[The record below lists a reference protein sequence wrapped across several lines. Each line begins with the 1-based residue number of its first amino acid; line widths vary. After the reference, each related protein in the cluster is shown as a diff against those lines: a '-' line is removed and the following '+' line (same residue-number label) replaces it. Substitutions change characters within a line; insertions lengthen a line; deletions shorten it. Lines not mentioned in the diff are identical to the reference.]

1 MNQVFVSYSSKDKDF
16 ALQLVSDLERF
27 YDVWIDKGELQGGL
41 EWEEMIDAALQECA
55 VFVVIVSPASNGS
68 NWVARETIRA
78 EQLNKYRIPVLLN
91 GELPLRLLNVHYVDF
106 QGQYEGGFRDLLEAL
121 KKQIEPEDR
130 KLGDANRLV
139 GEGIRAYLAHDYPKA
154 NGLIGQAII
163 LDPQLADS
171 VEAFWEAIKRE
182 QQSNWAREYI
192 AQVQIKEAA
201 SLQQRDV
208 YSRQAGSQIDY
219 YQWSVEI
226 AAGDAVLD
234 KIDYVHYQLHETF
247 ANPNQTVRA
256 RENNFRLAGMAWGT
270 FDILIDIAFKDG
282 SVGHGVYELAF
293 ENRVVSLAQTSV
305 D

>member
-1 MNQVFVSYSSKDKDF
+1 MSQVFVSYSSKDKDF

-27 YDVWIDKGELQGGL
+27 YDVWIDKGELEGGL

-78 EQLNKYRIPVLLN
+78 EQLKKYRIPVLLS

-130 KLGDANRLV
+130 KLGEANRLV
-139 GEGIRAYLAHDYPKA
+139 GEGIRAHLAHDYPKA

-163 LDPQLADS
+163 LDPHLADS

-192 AQVQIKEAA
+192 AQVQIKEVA
-201 SLQQRDV
+201 SLQQGDV
-208 YSRQAGSQIDY
+208 YSRQAGSRIDY

-226 AAGDAVLD
+226 AASDAVLD
-234 KIDYVHYQLHETF
+234 RIDYVHYQLHETF
-247 ANPNQTVRA
+247 PNPNQIVRA
-256 RENNFRLAGMAWGT
+256 RESNFRQAGMAWGT
-270 FDILIDIAFKDG
+270 FDILIDVFFKDG
-282 SVGHGVYELAF
+282 SVGHGMYELAF
-293 ENRVVSLAQTSV
+293 ENRVVPLAQTSV

>member
-27 YDVWIDKGELQGGL
+27 YDVWIDKGELEGGL
-41 EWEEMIDAALQECA
+41 EWEQMIDAALQECA
-55 VFVVIVSPASNGS
+55 VFVVIVSAASNAS

-130 KLGDANRLV
+130 KLGDANRLI
-139 GEGIRAYLAHDYPKA
+139 GEGIRAYLAQDYPKA
-154 NGLIGQAII
+154 NGLIGQALV
-163 LDPQLADS
+163 LDPQLANS
-171 VEAFWEAIKRE
+171 VEAFWEAVKRE
-182 QQSNWAREYI
+182 QQSNWAKDFI
-192 AQVQIKEAA
+192 TQVQIKEVA
-201 SLQQRDV
+201 SLQQKDV
-208 YSRQAGSQIDY
+208 YSRQARGNIDY
-219 YQWSVEI
+219 YQWTVEI
-226 AAGDAVLD
+226 AASAAVLD
-234 KIDYVHYQLHETF
+234 KIDYVQYQLHETF

-256 RENNFRLAGMAWGT
+256 RETNFRLAGMAWGT
-270 FDILIDIAFKDG
+270 FDILIDVFFKDG
-282 SVGHGVYELAF
+282 SVGHGLYELSF
-293 ENRVVSLAQTSV
+293 ENQIMPLAQTSA